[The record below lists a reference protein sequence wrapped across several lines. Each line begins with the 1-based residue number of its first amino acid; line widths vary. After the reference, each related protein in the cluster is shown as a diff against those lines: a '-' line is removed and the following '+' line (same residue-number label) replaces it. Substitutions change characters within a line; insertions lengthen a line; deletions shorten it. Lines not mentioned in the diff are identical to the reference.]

1 MQTLT
6 RRTTTAE
13 QLRELLDLLEELKL
27 DKAQE
32 IYTERGIGRM
42 IRQPIL
48 SALSWRRFE
57 IIRERLAEVVGELE
71 E

>member
-6 RRTTTAE
+6 RTNRAE
-13 QLRELLDLLEELKL
+13 QLRELLDLLKELKL

-32 IYTERGIGRM
+32 LYTERGIGRM

-48 SALSWRRFE
+48 SALSWKRFE
-57 IIRERLAEVVGELE
+57 GIRERLEALIAELE
-71 E
+71 